1 MTTSRAATTF
11 FSIILV
17 MGLAA
22 CSSGSGGGPD
32 PGPDPGPGPGPGPGE
47 VGVTFNAAVLSG
59 AQEVPP
65 VATNGTGSAEVVV
78 FEDDA
83 RIELTLNLAGT
94 FTSEITR
101 AHFHAGGPGENG
113 GIVLNICGEDGV
125 PDCPQ
130 AGTFE
135 HTYTLADTTAFVN
148 MAQVMQA
155 IQDGVYINVHT
166 VNNPP
171 GEIRGQLGPVL
182 FNTSVTQLQVALRN
196 PDPFF
201 AVDEDGELV
210 TNTVRTDV
218 TGFFWAELDPTQSQL
233 EFELTAGEIISAS
246 LVRGIDGVEVETL
259 CGGSPCAGTV
269 AVDPATVEALMTGDA
284 YVHARIAAGPSQ
296 EPVAVRGQLDPA
308 MLLAEGQTLWL
319 VRAANDPNTLPSIG
333 TRAPTLEDA
342 QANSQPGDIIFVYAG
357 NTPHETDGVVLKS
370 GQKLIGE
377 GVGLALGREVIVPA
391 GDFPLVN
398 NANLDADA
406 LDPLDDEHLLNEGV
420 PVVMLNTRN
429 LLTGMHIHAVYNDG
443 VLATGGTAHRIT
455 NNIITTEFVP
465 DVEEENGEG
474 NNEELDVP
482 ILEPLDGIR
491 LQGVRR
497 NDGSGASQNVVE
509 HNAILAV
516 ADNGILL
523 VIDAEGQPMDG
534 MITLR
539 GNAVL
544 FSGGNG
550 IYVDFTEDVTT
561 EVMLR
566 MLDNIIAGSTR
577 EGVLIDVASRNGG
590 IIDLLARVQRN
601 TLRDNREPHFLAT
614 INDDANMCLELIDN
628 DSNATVDAYEVAN
641 NGGGLFQFFQR
652 DNTGSI
658 EFDPE
663 DITIVAEGTCRVP

>member
-22 CSSGSGGGPD
+22 CSSGSGGGGGPD
-32 PGPDPGPGPGPGPGE
+32 PGPDPGPGPGE

-78 FEDDA
+78 FQDNP

-94 FTSEITR
+94 FTSAITR

-130 AGTFE
+130 SGAFA
-135 HTYTLADTTAFVN
+135 HTYTLADTAFVN
-148 MAQVMQA
+148 MAQVIQA
-155 IQDGVYINVHT
+155 IEDGVYINVHT
-166 VNNPP
+166 VDNPP

-182 FNTSVTQLQVALRN
+182 FNTSVTELQVALRN

-201 AVDEDGELV
+201 AVNEDGELV
-210 TNTVRTDV
+210 TNALRTDV
-218 TGFFWAELDPTQSQL
+218 TGFVWAELNPTQSQL
-233 EFELTAGEIISAS
+233 EFQLTAVEIISAS

-259 CGGSPCAGTV
+259 CSGSPCAGTV
-269 AVDPATVEALMTGDA
+269 AVDPATVDALMTGDA

-308 MLLAEGQTLWL
+308 MLLAEGQSLWL

-333 TRAPTLEDA
+333 TRVDTLEAA
-342 QANSQPGDIIFVYAG
+342 QAISQPGDIIFVYAG
-357 NTPHETDGVVLKS
+357 NAPHETDGVVLKNR
-370 GQKLIGE
+370 QKLIGE

-398 NANLDADA
+398 NANLDPDTP
-406 LDPLDDEHLLNEGV
+406 DPLDDEHLLNEGV
-420 PVVMLNTRN
+420 PVVLLNTRN
-429 LLTGMHIHAVYNDG
+429 LLTGIHIHAVYNDG

-455 NNIITTEFVP
+455 GNIITTEFVE
-465 DVEEENGEG
+465 DENDEGNNGG

-491 LQGVRR
+491 MQGVRR
-497 NDGSGASQNVVE
+497 NDGSGASHNMVE
-509 HNAILAV
+509 HNAILAA

-523 VIDAEGQPMDG
+523 VIDREEPQPMDG

-544 FSGGNG
+544 FSGGHG
-550 IYVDFTEDVTT
+550 IFVDFTEDVTT
-561 EVMLR
+561 EVVLR
-566 MLDNIIAGSTR
+566 MLDNIIAGSDR
-577 EGVLIDVASRNGG
+577 EGVLIDVDSRNGG
-590 IIDLLARVQRN
+590 VIDALARVQRN
-601 TLRDNREPHFLAT
+601 TLLDNREPHFLAT
-614 INDDANMCLELIDN
+614 INNDANMCLELIDN
-628 DSNATVDAYEVAN
+628 ESNAPADAYEVAN
-641 NGGGLFQFFQR
+641 NGDGLFRLFA
-652 DNTGSI
+652 DGNTGDVGF
-658 EFDPE
+658 EPD
-663 DITIVAEGTCRVP
+663 DIVIVTTGTCRVP